1 MTRTYRE
8 GIDIDVAF
16 ASQIKRAEAALGI
29 RPLLGTAPRAQHA
42 ATSVNAPAAAAP
54 RHSVAQTIFHRA
66 ARLAFRAAKPF
77 LRPVAARIRR
87 YVTAPLLEEWQT
99 TQAAVRELQNG
110 QAILRQEMRRNH
122 AALLQE
128 AQIANDRLGEII
140 AQETIRLRTEISGRR
155 LVVTGPDA
163 MLVRT
168 AVGYVL
174 CDPADH
180 AALAALLETGEMEH
194 GTRLVI
200 ESLLQPGDRFVDVG
214 ANLGLHTL
222 AAGRALDGRGHVL
235 AIEPFEPT
243 AGRLER
249 TIWINGLSDLVE
261 VCRAAAYSQP
271 GRLPLFLGATS
282 GHHSLLPVE
291 RPSGPATA
299 PVDVPLVT
307 LDDLIGEARDV
318 ALVKIDVEG
327 AELEVLH
334 GARRVVRSNPGIG
347 VIVEFAPSH
356 VARAGRSIDEWFGA
370 FHALD
375 LVHREIDPAT
385 GELRSSSIDDLR
397 HVKTA
402 NLLFGRPEAALW
414 RRAAARS

>member
-1 MTRTYRE
+1 M
-8 GIDIDVAF
+8 
-16 ASQIKRAEAALGI
+16 KRAEAALGKP
-29 RPLLGTAPRAQHA
+29 RPLLATSPQAQHA
-42 ATSVNAPAAAAP
+42 AASVGAPAAAEVRP
-54 RHSVAQTIFHRA
+54 SVAQQIFHGA

-87 YVTAPLLEEWQT
+87 YITAPLLEEWQA
-99 TQAAVRELQNG
+99 TQAVLRDVQNG
-110 QAILRQEMRRNH
+110 QLTLRQEMRRNH
-122 AALLQE
+122 AEHSASLAELSTELKTQLDRVETYAL
-128 AQIANDRLGEII
+128 ASA
-140 AQETIRLRTEISGRR
+140 RR

-180 AALAALLETGEMEH
+180 AALAALLETGEIER

-200 ESLLQPGDRFVDVG
+200 ESVLQPGDWFVDVG

-222 AAGRALDGRGHVL
+222 AAGRALDGRGHVV

-243 AGRLER
+243 AGHLER
-249 TIWINGLSDLVE
+249 TIWINGLSDLTE
-261 VCRAAAYSQP
+261 VCRAAAYSRP

-291 RPSGPATA
+291 GPSGAATA

-307 LDDLIGEARDV
+307 LDDLIGESREV

-327 AELEVLH
+327 AELEVLD
-334 GARRVVRSNPGIG
+334 GARRVVRSNPAIG

-370 FHALD
+370 FHSLD
-375 LVHREIDPAT
+375 LVHREIDPDT
-385 GELRSSSIDDLR
+385 GELRSCSIDDLR

-402 NLLFGRPEAALW
+402 NLLFGRPDAALW
-414 RRAAARS
+414 RRAAARA

>member
-1 MTRTYRE
+1 
-8 GIDIDVAF
+8 
-16 ASQIKRAEAALGI
+16 
-29 RPLLGTAPRAQHA
+29 
-42 ATSVNAPAAAAP
+42 
-54 RHSVAQTIFHRA
+54 
-66 ARLAFRAAKPF
+66 
-77 LRPVAARIRR
+77 
-87 YVTAPLLEEWQT
+87 
-99 TQAAVRELQNG
+99 
-110 QAILRQEMRRNH
+110 
-122 AALLQE
+122 
-128 AQIANDRLGEII
+128 
-140 AQETIRLRTEISGRR
+140 
-155 LVVTGPDA
+155 

-180 AALAALLETGEMEH
+180 AALAALLETGEMER